1 MLIFL
6 IVFNSFQCY
15 FAFEE
20 RIGEDI
26 AVQICKISVIIS
38 PTKNLFL
45 VCQSNAIINTSDSQQ
60 IYLLRFDAKIVNT
73 GLCTDDCLYKKIG
86 MYF

>member
-26 AVQICKISVIIS
+26 AVQICKISVTIS
-38 PTKNLFL
+38 PTKKLISS
-45 VCQSNAIINTSDSQQ
+45 VPI
-60 IYLLRFDAKIVNT
+60 
-73 GLCTDDCLYKKIG
+73 
-86 MYF
+86 